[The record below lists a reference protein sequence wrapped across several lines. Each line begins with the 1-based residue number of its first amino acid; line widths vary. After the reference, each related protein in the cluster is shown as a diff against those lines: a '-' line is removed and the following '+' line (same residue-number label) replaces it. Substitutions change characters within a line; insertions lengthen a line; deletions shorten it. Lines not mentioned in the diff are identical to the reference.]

1 MKKHFDFE
9 HLPFGLEQLPSQFA
23 DLSDVVFNHLPYLAI
38 PQGDTMSAMVDKFIA
53 DCFNSTGH
61 VSFEYVA
68 NQVAFELFVSN
79 VANSIEVA
87 CAGIERT
94 YDVQIT
100 TECKADMF
108 DRILDAFCGYICTNV
123 CTDQD
128 LADYV
133 YDCYDK
139 SELKGCNYNRFAGV
153 IISDV
158 TRFLCNLADCDD
170 GFGGGSDLMIDFVD
184 YRLDDI
190 LWECIG
196 DNDC

>member
-1 MKKHFDFE
+1 MKKYDFE

-23 DLSDVVFNHLPYLAI
+23 DLSDVVFNHLPYLAV
-38 PQGDTMSAMVDKFIA
+38 PQSDTMSALVDKFIA
-53 DCFNSTGH
+53 DSFNSTGR
-61 VSFEYVA
+61 VNFYYVA
-68 NQVAFELFVSN
+68 NQVTFELFVNN
-79 VANSIEVA
+79 VANSIDVA

-94 YDVQIT
+94 HDVKIT
-100 TECKADMF
+100 TECKADML

-133 YDCYDK
+133 FDCYDK

-170 GFGGGSDLMIDFVD
+170 GFGGGSDLMMDFTD
-184 YRLDDI
+184 YRMDDI
-190 LWECIG
+190 LWDCIG